1 MDPQSFQK
9 KLEEKGISLSSEQ
22 LQQFERYFQLLV
34 EWNEKMNLT
43 GIIEKNQVYEK
54 HFYDS
59 VTPAFYY
66 DFLSSKTLIDV
77 GSGAGFPGIPLK
89 ICFPHI
95 ELTILDSLKKRLSF
109 LQEVINELRLEQVN
123 LVHSRAEDAGQNP
136 IYRETFDMVTA
147 RAVAR
152 LSVLSE
158 FCLPFARV
166 GGTFLVMKGTQSE
179 DELKEGKKGI
189 QVLGGKIKNMHT
201 FTLPIERAE
210 RNIIEIKKEKKTPK
224 IYPRKAGI
232 PAKNPIS

>member
-1 MDPQSFQK
+1 MDPQVFQK
-9 KLEEKGISLSSEQ
+9 MLEEKGVSLTSEQ

-43 GIIEKNQVYEK
+43 GITEKNQVYEK

-59 VTPAFYY
+59 ITPAFYF
-66 DFLSSKTLIDV
+66 DFLSAKTLIDV

-95 ELTILDSLKKRLSF
+95 QLTILDSLKKRLTF
-109 LQEVINELRLEQVN
+109 LQEVINELRLEQVT
-123 LVHSRAEDAGQNP
+123 LVHSRAEDAGQNA
-136 IYRETFDMVTA
+136 IYREKFDLVTA

-158 FCLPFARV
+158 FCLPFTKV
-166 GGTFLVMKGTQSE
+166 GGTFLVMKGAQSE
-179 DELKEGKKGI
+179 EELNEGKKGI
-189 QVLGGKIKNMHT
+189 HVLGGKIKNMHT
-201 FTLPIERAE
+201 FSLPIEKAE
-210 RNIIEIKKEKKTPK
+210 RNIIEIRKEKKTPK

>member
-1 MDPQSFQK
+1 MDPQSFQRII
-9 KLEEKGISLSSEQ
+9 EEKGITLSLEQ
-22 LQQFERYFQLLV
+22 LEQFERYFQLLV

-43 GIIEKNQVYEK
+43 GITEKNQVYEK

-66 DFLSSKTLIDV
+66 DFSSANTLIDV

-95 ELTILDSLKKRLSF
+95 QLTILDSLNKRLTF
-109 LQEVINELRLEQVN
+109 LQEVINELRLEQVY

-136 IYRETFDMVTA
+136 IYREKFDMVTA

-166 GGTFLVMKGTQSE
+166 GGTFLVMKGLQSE
-179 DELKEGKKGI
+179 EELNEAKKGI
-189 QVLGGKIKNMHT
+189 QVLGGKLKIMHT
-201 FTLPIERAE
+201 FTLPVEEAE
-210 RNIIEIKKEKKTPK
+210 RNIVEIRKEKKTPK

>member
-1 MDPQSFQK
+1 MDPQSFQRII
-9 KLEEKGISLSSEQ
+9 EEKGITLSLEQ
-22 LQQFERYFQLLV
+22 LEQFERYFQLLV

-43 GIIEKNQVYEK
+43 GITEKNQVYEK

-66 DFLSSKTLIDV
+66 DFSSANTLIDV

-95 ELTILDSLKKRLSF
+95 QLTILDSLNKRLTF
-109 LQEVINELRLEQVN
+109 LQEVINELRLEQVY

-136 IYRETFDMVTA
+136 IYREKFDMVTA

-166 GGTFLVMKGTQSE
+166 GGTFLVMKGLQSE
-179 DELKEGKKGI
+179 EELNEAKKGI
-189 QVLGGKIKNMHT
+189 QVLGGKLKIMNT
-201 FTLPIERAE
+201 FTLPVEEAE
-210 RNIIEIKKEKKTPK
+210 RNIVEIRKEKKTPK